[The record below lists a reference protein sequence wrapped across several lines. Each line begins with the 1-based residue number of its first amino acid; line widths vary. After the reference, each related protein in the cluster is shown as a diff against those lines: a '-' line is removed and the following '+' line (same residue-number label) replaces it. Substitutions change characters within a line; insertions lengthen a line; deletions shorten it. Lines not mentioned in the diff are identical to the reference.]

1 MSGIVNGIIGAITI
15 PLTLG
20 VSQLGASQRLAEPA
34 SDAAMSSR
42 VVINRLTKTDRQAGT
57 MKSEPPLQTVSIAF
71 PDRATSVLIR
81 LRIVGGES
89 VLGSR
94 PVAQSEAADRKVGCE
109 SVVSSLAE
117 AFERA
122 RPGRCVT

>member
-20 VSQLGASQRLAEPA
+20 VSQLGSSQRLAEPA
-34 SDAAMSSR
+34 CDAVMSSR
-42 VVINRLTKTDRQAGT
+42 VAINRLTKADRQAGT
-57 MKSEPPLQTVSIAF
+57 MKSELPLQTVSIAF
-71 PDRATSVLIR
+71 PDRASSVLIR

-89 VLGSR
+89 VLGLQ
-94 PVAQSEAADRKVGCE
+94 PAAQFEATDQKIGCE